1 MFRLVAEDE
10 ESSQIEHH
18 LRPGGGAP
26 SGVAAWCSRLGKC
39 NSISFTYAG
48 GAMSVAKGVSDSLR
62 SPVGRGML
70 EFFTKSVWEV
80 SERTCNLR
88 QL

>member
-1 MFRLVAEDE
+1 MFRLVAEEE

-18 LRPGGGAP
+18 LRPGRGGT
-26 SGVAAWCSRLGKC
+26 VVKRQLSRLGKC
-39 NSISFTYAG
+39 NYDFFYAG